1 MPGPDFPIIDRL
13 LALQAALQATPEA
26 AASSFVERAALLLRI
41 GARSE
46 AAADAEHAH
55 RLDPADPRAMALFCR
70 LADELPPAPHHGD
83 IAVALLVS
91 PFASPAE
98 RQAALGAM
106 DATRLPLVLRHDL
119 PLAVRLTLVHGRGD
133 ALALDGTGPQDQVQ
147 PLGQD
152 KARGVFAVDCLIA
165 RAEGAPRQLTL
176 RLNQQEQCVDIPA
189 IRAAAPS
196 TVNPELPAA
205 SLTILMPVKD
215 GGPVL
220 ADCLRST
227 LGELSRTEGGRLVIV
242 DDGSTQAE
250 TLDMLARAA
259 TRPDVTL
266 IRGGG
271 GLGFTAAVNLGLRH
285 IGKGPVLLLN
295 SDVWVPAGTF
305 ARMLHHLRDADVGTV
320 TPLSNNAGSFCLLGP
335 GKPARM
341 PAPDVC
347 EHLAQAA
354 DRHNFSC
361 AIDVPS
367 GNGFAMLIS
376 EECLRAVGPLSGIYE
391 SGYYEEVDFC
401 LRATLRGWRHVAAA
415 DCFVGHVG
423 SVTYGAT
430 KHRLTS
436 ANFRRLQQRFPDYA
450 DLYQGF
456 VALDPLATA
465 RRRILAELG
474 PDRGLTP
481 IDEHCPRPDMGGRIM
496 LPSGIG
502 NPVVLPC
509 QGDIHAV
516 AMTHRFRRLRIVP
529 RLQLHA
535 AGVALYPDH
544 NLLARFDEAT
554 ETMLILDG
562 PEGRPL
568 VEIALRHATETD
580 LAKLEVAVLGFVDAV
595 AQKDE
600 SHALSV

>member
-1 MPGPDFPIIDRL
+1 MPGPEFSIIDRL
-13 LALQAALQATPEA
+13 LALQAALHATPEA
-26 AASSFVERAALLLRI
+26 AASSFVERAALLQRI
-41 GARSE
+41 GARAE

-70 LADELPPAPHHGD
+70 LADESPPAPHQHD
-83 IAVALLVS
+83 IAVALLAS
-91 PFASPAE
+91 PFASNAE
-98 RQAALGAM
+98 RQTALGLIDTAH
-106 DATRLPLVLRHDL
+106 LPLVLRHDL
-119 PLAVRLTLVHGRGD
+119 PLTVRLTLVHGRSD
-133 ALALDGTGPQDQVQ
+133 ALALDGTGPQDQVL

-165 RAEGAPRQLTL
+165 RPECAARQVTL
-176 RLNQQEQCVDIPA
+176 HLNQQEQCVEI
-189 IRAAAPS
+189 AAVRTTEPL
-196 TVNPELPAA
+196 TVKPCVPAA
-205 SLTILMPVKD
+205 RLTILMPVKD
-215 GGPVL
+215 GGQVL

-227 LGELSRTEGGRLVIV
+227 LDELSRLDGGRLVIV
-242 DDGSTQAE
+242 DDGSTQTATME
-250 TLDMLARAA
+250 LLDCTAARA
-259 TRPDVTL
+259 DVTL
-266 IRGGG
+266 IRSRG

-285 IGKGPVLLLN
+285 IGAGPVLLLN

-305 ARMLHHLRDADVGTV
+305 ARMLQHLREADVGTV

-335 GKPARM
+335 GKPAHM

-347 EHLAQAA
+347 EILAQAA
-354 DRHNFSC
+354 DRHNSGC

-376 EECLRAVGPLSGIYE
+376 QECLRAVGPLSGIYE

-401 LRATLRGWRHVAAA
+401 LRATLRGWRHVAAT

-423 SVTYGAT
+423 SLTYGAT
-430 KHRLTS
+430 KQRLTS
-436 ANFRRLQQRFPDYA
+436 ANFRRLQQRFPHYA

-474 PDRGLTP
+474 PDRPLNP
-481 IDEHCPRPDMGGRIM
+481 IDEHFPRPDAGGRVL
-496 LPSGIG
+496 LPSGNG

-509 QGDIHAV
+509 QGGIHAIV
-516 AMTHRFRRLRIVP
+516 MKHRFRRLRVVP

-535 AGVALYPDH
+535 AGVALHPGH
-544 NLLARFDEAT
+544 NLLARFNEAT

-568 VEIALRHATETD
+568 LEIALRDATSTD
-580 LAKLEVAVLGFVDAV
+580 LAKLETAVLRFVAAE
-595 AQKDE
+595 AQEDE